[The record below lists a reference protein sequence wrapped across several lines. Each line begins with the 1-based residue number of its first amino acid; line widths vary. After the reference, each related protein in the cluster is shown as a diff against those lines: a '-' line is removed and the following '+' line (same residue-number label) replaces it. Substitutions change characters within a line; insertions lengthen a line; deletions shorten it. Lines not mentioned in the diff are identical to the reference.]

1 MYNCDEIFVVAEIGR
16 VNTNK
21 NVEIILQQNLG
32 NNLKSGRPSQGIALV
47 CTKSEVIFQYAF
59 RMKQFS

>member
-47 CTKSEVIFQYAF
+47 CTKSEVIFPICV
-59 RMKQFS
+59 